1 MALQHSISS
10 ILENSIEK
18 LLSRHTTKLIVGSS
32 DAHLSLRERYRTN
45 QGSHFKDDRERL
57 IYLLARLPQTTLV
70 LQQVLRSLQEVVPEA
85 RHFCDFGAGPGN
97 LVWAL
102 GALNWSYNSIQLV
115 ERDEPMR
122 ELGAALL
129 DEAPHYE
136 RRKLT
141 WHARLDEKVLR
152 AIDVSVASYSLG
164 EVQESLRKTIVSE
177 LWKQSRYG
185 MVIIEPGTP
194 QGFSVIRSLRAQL
207 IDEGAVIQVP
217 CTHEQACPMPPKD
230 WCHFKLNCKRPSFLR
245 QVKNST
251 LGYEEENYSYVV
263 AVKASEMPSVS
274 KARPYGRVVRPPLK
288 RSGHVSL
295 DLCASTGIE
304 RMTVSKKDGELYK
317 ESRKLSLGDVVQENI
332 SRTNSE

>member
-1 MALQHSISS
+1 MTLQHSISS
-10 ILENSIEK
+10 IFERSIEK
-18 LLSRHTTKLIVGSS
+18 LLSNHTTKSFAGDN
-32 DAHLSLRERYRTN
+32 DAHLALRERYRTK
-45 QGSHFKDDRERL
+45 QGSHFKDDQERL

-70 LQQVLRSLQEVVPEA
+70 LQEVLRSLQAIVPEA

-102 GALNWSYNSIQLV
+102 GALNWSYDSIQLV

-122 ELGAALL
+122 ELGSALL
-129 DEAPHYE
+129 DEAPHYD
-136 RRKLT
+136 RNKLA
-141 WHARLDEKVLR
+141 WHARLDEKALQKV
-152 AIDVSVASYSLG
+152 DVSIASYSLG

-177 LWKQSRYG
+177 LWKRCHYG

-207 IDEGAVIQVP
+207 IDEGAMIQAP
-217 CTHEQACPMPPKD
+217 CTHEQACPMAPKD
-230 WCHFKLNCKRPSFLR
+230 WCHFKLNCKRPSFLK

-263 AVKASEMPSVS
+263 AVKASLLVSV
-274 KARPYGRVVRPPLK
+274 RPYGRIVRPLLK

-295 DLCASTGIE
+295 DLCTQTGIE
-304 RMTVSKKDGELYK
+304 RITMSKKDGELYK
-317 ESRKLSLGDVVQENI
+317 ESKKLSRGDIVQENI
-332 SRTNSE
+332 SRTNDE